1 MFVNLFDNKFLFT
14 NRDFNRFRFYKNLTL
29 PFDCCRLFY
38 VYLFFGEY
46 LRIGFKVLKI
56 CNCLKNCLFT
66 KICNIHVKFYI
77 HDLYHAIV
85 LTETRQMGTK
95 INIFYI
101 HTVYVEMRIY
111 IIYFVHV

>member
-1 MFVNLFDNKFLFT
+1 M
-14 NRDFNRFRFYKNLTL
+14 
-29 PFDCCRLFY
+29 
-38 VYLFFGEY
+38 
-46 LRIGFKVLKI
+46 RIGFKFLKI